1 MKIIQNAYPLR
12 VFTLLLT
19 LALMPLVGLNEIN
32 AASNASAGLTF
43 NVTDTGCL
51 SPRNTTQGGFLTMD
65 PGVKPAVDGKTF
77 TLQAL
82 FRGSNLGRDS
92 GVVLIGQR
100 GSKISPTTNSTDVP
114 RALSI
119 RIDSNTRNRW
129 SIDLSGDSRLNFA
142 MASTMSDNTWYQ
154 VTVVGDS
161 NGIGMWIDGVR
172 LTYSDGGG
180 FITTSGTAPKFNN
193 LISGESK
200 AIGAWS
206 TNTWCSDG
214 FDLSNLRFTQTAL
227 FASNAP
233 TVTLPATPYQ
243 NISGTTLLI
252 NSNSN
257 LNANSTPFKDA
268 SSIQDLT
275 NWGGTNANWVTATV
289 DANEPVISNPAPTQS
304 ISAGSP
310 VTCSIN
316 SSGGTILSYS
326 VSPTPSN
333 GLSFNQATGVL
344 SGTPT
349 VAAPA
354 VTYTITGTNNSGSV
368 STSCTVT
375 VNSAAPTGPDPAALA
390 AAAQAAAQ
398 ALVQAEAAKKQ
409 KELLDLLSIIPS
421 LGSIALNLG
430 ETTKALTLQKCVKK
444 KQVRFV
450 KEGAKCPK
458 GFVRER

>member
-1 MKIIQNAYPLR
+1 
-12 VFTLLLT
+12 
-19 LALMPLVGLNEIN
+19 MPLVGLNEIN

-180 FITTSGTAPKFNN
+180 FITTSGTAPKFDN

-227 FASNAP
+227 FASNAS

-275 NWGGTNANWVTATV
+275 NWGGTNANWVTATG
-289 DANEPVISNPAPTQS
+289 DANEPVISNPAPIQS

-316 SSGGTILSYS
+316 SSGGTILNYS
-326 VSPTPSN
+326 ISPTPSN

-390 AAAQAAAQ
+390 AAAQQ
-398 ALVQAEAAKKQ
+398 ARERQ
-409 KELLDLLSIIPS
+409 DLLNLLSLIPAI
-421 LGSIALNLG
+421 GSIAKNIGDIAILNS
-430 ETTKALTLQKCVKK
+430 QKCVRGKSVKK
-444 KQVRFV
+444 V
-450 KEGAKCPK
+450 KVGAKCPK
-458 GFVRER
+458 GFVRKK

>member
-1 MKIIQNAYPLR
+1 
-12 VFTLLLT
+12 
-19 LALMPLVGLNEIN
+19 
-32 AASNASAGLTF
+32 
-43 NVTDTGCL
+43 
-51 SPRNTTQGGFLTMD
+51 
-65 PGVKPAVDGKTF
+65 
-77 TLQAL
+77 
-82 FRGSNLGRDS
+82 
-92 GVVLIGQR
+92 
-100 GSKISPTTNSTDVP
+100 
-114 RALSI
+114 
-119 RIDSNTRNRW
+119 
-129 SIDLSGDSRLNFA
+129 
-142 MASTMSDNTWYQ
+142 MSDNTWYQ

-180 FITTSGTAPKFNN
+180 DITTSGAAPKFNKS
-193 LISGESK
+193 IIGESK

-227 FASNAP
+227 FASNAS

-398 ALVQAEAAKKQ
+398 AKEQ
-409 KELLDLLSIIPS
+409 KELMEILALIPKIAELTLS
-421 LGSIALNLG
+421 LG
-430 ETTKALTLQKCVKK
+430 ETTQSLYKKKCVKGK
-444 KQVRFV
+444 HV
-450 KEGAKCPK
+450 KYVKNGAKCPK
-458 GFVRER
+458 GYVLYKKKKVMGS

>member
-1 MKIIQNAYPLR
+1 M
-12 VFTLLLT
+12 
-19 LALMPLVGLNEIN
+19 E
-32 AASNASAGLTF
+32 
-43 NVTDTGCL
+43 
-51 SPRNTTQGGFLTMD
+51 
-65 PGVKPAVDGKTF
+65 PGVKPAVDGSF

-100 GSKISPTTNSTDVP
+100 GSNNSTDVP

-161 NGIGMWIDGVR
+161 NGIGMWIDGVP

-180 FITTSGTAPKFNN
+180 FITTSGTAPKFDNLISGE

-227 FASNAP
+227 FASTA
-233 TVTLPATPYQ
+233 TTITLPSTPYQ
-243 NISGTTLLI
+243 NIAGTTLLI
-252 NSNSN
+252 NSNSG
-257 LNANSTPFKDA
+257 LNANSTEFADA
-268 SSIQDLT
+268 SGLQALK

-289 DANEPVISNPAPTQS
+289 DANEPAISNPAPTQS
-304 ISAGSP
+304 ITAGSP

-398 ALVQAEAAKKQ
+398 AKEQ
-409 KELLDLLSIIPS
+409 KELMEILAIIPKIGE
-421 LGSIALNLG
+421 LALSLG
-430 ETTKALTLQKCVKK
+430 ETTKALYSTKCVKGKTIKYVK
-444 KQVRFV
+444 K
-450 KEGAKCPK
+450 GAKCPK
-458 GFVRER
+458 GYVRKK

>member
-1 MKIIQNAYPLR
+1 MHNAYPLR

-19 LALMPLVGLNEIN
+19 LALMPLVGLNEIY

-51 SPRNTTQGGFLTMD
+51 SPRDTTQGGFLTMD
-65 PGVKPAVDGKTF
+65 PGVIPAEDGKTF

-100 GSKISPTTNSTDVP
+100 GSNNSTDV
-114 RALSI
+114 RGALSI

-180 FITTSGTAPKFNN
+180 LITTSGAAPKFVN
-193 LISGESK
+193 LISEYSK

-206 TNTWCSDG
+206 TNGWCSDG

-390 AAAQAAAQ
+390 AA
-398 ALVQAEAAKKQ
+398 QAEAARKAKEQ
-409 KELLDLLSIIPS
+409 KELTEILALIPKIGELTLS
-421 LGSIALNLG
+421 LG
-430 ETTKALTLQKCVKK
+430 ETTKSLYSNKCVKGK
-444 KQVRFV
+444 TTKFV
-450 KEGAKCPK
+450 KKGAKCPK
-458 GFVRER
+458 GFVKRK

>member
-1 MKIIQNAYPLR
+1 
-12 VFTLLLT
+12 
-19 LALMPLVGLNEIN
+19 VGLNEIN

-65 PGVKPAVDGKTF
+65 PGVKPAGDGKTF

-100 GSKISPTTNSTDVP
+100 GSNNSTDVL

-119 RIDSNTRNRW
+119 RINSNTRNRW

-227 FASNAP
+227 FASNAS

-257 LNANSTPFKDA
+257 LNANSTSFKDA

-289 DANEPVISNPAPTQS
+289 DANEPAISNPAPTQA
-304 ISAGSP
+304 ITAGSP

-390 AAAQAAAQ
+390 AAPTGPDPAALAAAAQ
-398 ALVQAEAAKKQ
+398 QARERQ
-409 KELLDLLSIIPS
+409 DLLNLLSLIPAI
-421 LGSIALNLG
+421 GSISKNIGDIAILNS
-430 ETTKALTLQKCVKK
+430 QKCVRGKSVKK
-444 KQVRFV
+444 V
-450 KEGAKCPK
+450 KVGAKCPK
-458 GFVRER
+458 GFVKKK